1 MAVIH
6 AGTAEAER
14 IAIREAFCNREDKS
28 IQFLLISYRTS
39 GFGLNFHADC
49 HNMVLYE
56 QAVNINSELQAICR
70 VFRVGQKH
78 GVFITRL
85 ISKNAID
92 GHRNFKQGEK
102 MLSEVVGWSSGAI
115 AERLMTN
122 LLVKAGVRPDAID
135 FENPEILRQASWAV
149 IGQLRGSDEED
160 ISSPTPHIQY
170 YSLSKRTLTLA
181 EMADGPEE
189 EARRKK

>member
-1 MAVIH
+1 MSAPIGIGVKIS
-6 AGTAEAER
+6 AGGNVSPN
-14 IAIREAFCNREDKS
+14 NRT

-49 HNMVLYE
+49 YNMVLYE
-56 QAVNINSELQAICR
+56 QAININSEPQAICY

-78 GVFITRL
+78 SVFVIRL
-85 ISKNAID
+85 ISKNAIY

-115 AERLMTN
+115 VERLMTN

-135 FENPEILRQASWAV
+135 FENPEILRRASWAV
-149 IGQLRGSDEED
+149 IGQLCGSDEED
-160 ISSPTPHIQY
+160 VSSPTPHA
-170 YSLSKRTLTLA
+170 LSKRTLTLA
-181 EMADGPEE
+181 EMADGPGGGSEE
-189 EARRKK
+189 EEVKAP

>member
-1 MAVIH
+1 VAVIH
-6 AGTAEAER
+6 AGTAETER

-56 QAVNINSELQAICR
+56 QAININSELQAICR
-70 VFRVGQKH
+70 VFRVGQRH
-78 GVFITRL
+78 SVFVTRL

-102 MLSEVVGWSSGAI
+102 MLSEVVGGLAALS
-115 AERLMTN
+115 
-122 LLVKAGVRPDAID
+122 
-135 FENPEILRQASWAV
+135 Q
-149 IGQLRGSDEED
+149 SD
-160 ISSPTPHIQY
+160 
-170 YSLSKRTLTLA
+170 
-181 EMADGPEE
+181 
-189 EARRKK
+189 